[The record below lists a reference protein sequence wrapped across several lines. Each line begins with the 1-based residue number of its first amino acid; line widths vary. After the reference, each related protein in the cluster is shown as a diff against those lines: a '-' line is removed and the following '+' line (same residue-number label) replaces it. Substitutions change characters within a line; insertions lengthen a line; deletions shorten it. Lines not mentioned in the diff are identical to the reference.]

1 MTMTSQ
7 DFFTQLQADIVAA
20 SQKAF
25 AEIAHEL
32 GGADKI
38 GGFCLATDE
47 GAMTIV
53 PVFTSGKFLEDY
65 FDLSFEWQEW
75 PIEHGADVDF
85 NQICKYI
92 AEAKDE
98 AEDFEAFALQL
109 IKTMFAAAQQVRPLL
124 PITEPFIFLL
134 GVSDSSG
141 PRELPDIVRELNSP
155 EIGKQFDL
163 WWSERGEE

>member
-1 MTMTSQ
+1 MTNA

-25 AEIAHEL
+25 AEITHEL
-32 GGADKI
+32 GRADKI

-75 PIEHGADVDF
+75 PIEHGADDDF
-85 NQICKYI
+85 NQICKRV

-98 AEDFEAFALQL
+98 AEDFEIFAQHL

-134 GVSDSSG
+134 GVSDSS
-141 PRELPDIVRELNSP
+141 ETHNLPDMVRQLNSP
-155 EIGKQFDL
+155 EISKLFDL
-163 WWSERGEE
+163 WWSEREEG

>member
-1 MTMTSQ
+1 MTMPSK
-7 DFFTQLQADIVAA
+7 DFFSQLQADIVAA

-25 AEIAHEL
+25 AQIAHEL

-47 GAMTIV
+47 GAMTVV
-53 PVFTSGKFLEDY
+53 PAFTANEFLENY
-65 FDLSFEWQEW
+65 FGLSFEWQEW

-85 NQICKYI
+85 NQICKHV

-98 AEDFEAFALQL
+98 TEDFEAFAQQL

-134 GVSDSSG
+134 GVSDSSE
-141 PRELPDIVRELNSP
+141 PHDLPNMVRQLNSP
-155 EIGKQFDL
+155 EISKQFDL
-163 WWSERGEE
+163 WYSQREGE

>member
-1 MTMTSQ
+1 MTNPA
-7 DFFTQLQADIVAA
+7 FFTQLQADIVSA

-25 AEIAHEL
+25 AEIAAEL

-47 GAMTIV
+47 GAMTVV
-53 PVFTSGKFLEDY
+53 PVFTSGEFLEDY

-75 PIEHGADVDF
+75 PIEHGADAEF
-85 NQICKYI
+85 NQICKRV

-98 AEDFEAFALQL
+98 AEDFEAFAQQL

-124 PITEPFIFLL
+124 LITEPFIFLL
-134 GVSDSSG
+134 GVSDSCE
-141 PRELPDIVRELNSP
+141 PHDLPDMVRQLNSP
-155 EIGKQFDL
+155 SISKQFDL
-163 WWSERGEE
+163 WWSEREEE